1 MAVRRSWPGFPEHG
15 EWQASGAL
23 KEGLPAADGKFKRLR
38 NLSAAAL
45 LGTAAFFASA
55 PPGNRAAAKGLPKRR
70 GGKALVSGFMLH
82 ATELMGAE
90 TYDAHGNF
98 VGRVREFFIE
108 PAEASN
114 RISHFLLSRGRFQ
127 PLVARHDQVASVAPG
142 TMRLNCGERALD
154 VFEPNEAWLAVRK
167 DLLDQQIIDTSG
179 RKVVRVNDVDLAEQR
194 VDGNVELRILQVD
207 VGLPGALRRLLQ
219 GVASPAV
226 LRKLETR
233 MLPKIIRW
241 EFVNLIEPD
250 PLRRVKLRITHE
262 RLEDIHPADLADIM
276 EHLSA
281 AERQSII
288 ASLDEGTAAGVLGEL
303 DARLTSQIVE
313 KLDPEKAADILEEM
327 APDAAADLL
336 GDLPQE
342 TSEELLEEM
351 PNQEAAEVRGLLQ
364 FDPSVAGGMMNP
376 EFAFVGES
384 ATREEVL
391 AWMRRQDINFDQLDS
406 VVLLDSAAQYSGIV
420 PVARLLLA
428 APEQTM
434 KELRPDPLVSVKA
447 DAEEKEVFELFDKY
461 NLRTLTVVD
470 DNNSPMGIITVDDVV
485 SRLLK

>member
-1 MAVRRSWPGFPEHG
+1 
-15 EWQASGAL
+15 
-23 KEGLPAADGKFKRLR
+23 
-38 NLSAAAL
+38 
-45 LGTAAFFASA
+45 
-55 PPGNRAAAKGLPKRR
+55 
-70 GGKALVSGFMLH
+70 MLH
-82 ATELMGAE
+82 VTDLMGAE
-90 TYDAHGNF
+90 AYDAHGNF

-108 PAEASN
+108 PAESAN
-114 RISHFLLSRGRFQ
+114 RISHLLLSRGKFQ
-127 PLVARHDQVASVAPG
+127 PLVARHDQVGSVAPG
-142 TMRLNCGERALD
+142 TVRLNCGERALE
-154 VFEPNEAWLAVRK
+154 VYQPNEGWLAVRK

-194 VDGNVELRILQVD
+194 VNGNVELRILQVD
-207 VGLPGALRRLLQ
+207 VGLPGAIRRLLQ
-219 GVASPAV
+219 GVASPAL
-226 LRKLETR
+226 LRKLVAKT
-233 MLPKIIRW
+233 LPKTIRW

-288 ASLDEGTAAGVLGEL
+288 ASLDEETAAEVLGEL

-342 TSEELLEEM
+342 TSDELLEGM

-364 FDPSVAGGMMNP
+364 FDPSTAGGMMNP
-376 EFAFVGES
+376 AFPFVGENS
-384 ATREEVL
+384 TREEVL
-391 AWMRRQDINFDQLDS
+391 AWMRKQDINFDQMDS
-406 VVLLDSAAQYSGIV
+406 LVLLDSGAQFSGV
-420 PVARLLLA
+420 APVARLFLA
-428 APEQTM
+428 EPAQTM
-434 KELRPDPLVSVKA
+434 KDLRPDLLVSVKV

-461 NLRTLTVVD
+461 NLRMLTVVD
-470 DNNSPMGIITVDDVV
+470 DNNSPIGVITVDDVV